1 MVRDEGGGKIGR
13 GLHTTPSLHFRP
25 ICAPICAPF
34 ASKKPLG
41 SPIFGFFSLAAM
53 DFFSYRRMAEEGQGH
68 EPHAPRR
75 STAGALRMAEDEQ
88 I

>member
-1 MVRDEGGGKIGR
+1 MVREGGGGKIGR

-41 SPIFGFFSLAAM
+41 SPIFG
-53 DFFSYRRMAEEGQGH
+53 
-68 EPHAPRR
+68 
-75 STAGALRMAEDEQ
+75 
-88 I
+88 

>member
-41 SPIFGFFSLAAM
+41 SPIFGLFSLAAM
-53 DFFSYRRMAEEGQGH
+53 DFLQIEGWRRKGNGTSLMHH
-68 EPHAPRR
+68 E
-75 STAGALRMAEDEQ
+75 GALREL
-88 I
+88 

>member
-41 SPIFGFFSLAAM
+41 SPIFGLFSLAAM
-53 DFFSYRRMAEEGQGH
+53 DFFHIEGWRRKGNGTSLMHH
-68 EPHAPRR
+68 E
-75 STAGALRMAEDEQ
+75 GALREL
-88 I
+88 

>member
-1 MVRDEGGGKIGR
+1 MIF
-13 GLHTTPSLHFRP
+13 T
-25 ICAPICAPF
+25 
-34 ASKKPLG
+34 G
-41 SPIFGFFSLAAM
+41 SHGFFSN
-53 DFFSYRRMAEEGQGH
+53 RRMAEEGQWH

>member
-1 MVRDEGGGKIGR
+1 MVRDEGGGKIGQ

-41 SPIFGFFSLAAM
+41 SPLFGLFSLAAM
-53 DFFSYRRMAEEGQGH
+53 DFFHIEGWRRQGNGTSLMHH
-68 EPHAPRR
+68 E
-75 STAGALRMAEDEQ
+75 GALREL
-88 I
+88 

>member
-25 ICAPICAPF
+25 ICAPICAPIYAPF

-41 SPIFGFFSLAAM
+41 SPIFGLFSLAAM
-53 DFFSYRRMAEEGQGH
+53 DFFHIEGWRRKGNGTSLMHH
-68 EPHAPRR
+68 E
-75 STAGALRMAEDEQ
+75 GALREL
-88 I
+88 